1 MLRPITS
8 PKPHVMSEEEIRI
21 EYNAKKQQ
29 EQIDIFYRTGR
40 RIHNV
45 TMDTIHMR
53 KFRNEVRHDDKP
65 PWNRILRCHDDSDR
79 GGRRWKIDVE
89 IFYNPGGQYP
99 MPTKSTKSTKSDKRD
114 IVEGYQG
121 IMPLNITDILPQF
134 RKQALERHENDIKE
148 YKREQLER
156 PKQLR
161 YENTV
166 VRAENIRR
174 MEAIA
179 SKKRVAAALE
189 AQAVIDNQAS
199 SGRRQYAERESNIR
213 QVMAGT
219 VSDTDDQTTG
229 RTSDK

>member
-1 MLRPITS
+1 MFISVYHILTTIMLRPITS

-134 RKQALERHENDIKE
+134 RKQALERHEMKILWCVQKTFVVW
-148 YKREQLER
+148 KRSHPRNGSLR
-156 PKQLR
+156 RWKPKPSL
-161 YENTV
+161 T
-166 VRAENIRR
+166 IRR
-174 MEAIA
+174 HLGDD
-179 SKKRVAAALE
+179 ST
-189 AQAVIDNQAS
+189 QS
-199 SGRRQYAERESNIR
+199 
-213 QVMAGT
+213 
-219 VSDTDDQTTG
+219 VSLI
-229 RTSDK
+229 SDK

>member
-1 MLRPITS
+1 MLRPTTS
-8 PKPHVMSEEEIRI
+8 PTPHVMTEEEARA
-21 EYNAKKQQ
+21 EYYAKRRQK
-29 EQIDIFYRTGR
+29 QIDIFYLTGR

-53 KFRNEVRHDDKP
+53 KFRNDVRHDDKP
-65 PWNRILRCHDDSDR
+65 SWDRLMRCHDNSDR
-79 GGRRWKIDVE
+79 GGQRWKIDAG
-89 IFYNPGGQYP
+89 IPNNPGGQYP
-99 MPTKSTKSTKSDKRD
+99 MPTKSTKSDKRD
-114 IVEGYQG
+114 IIEGYQG

-166 VRAENIRR
+166 MRAENIRR
-174 MEAIA
+174 LESIA
-179 SKKRVAAALE
+179 SKKRTAAALE
-189 AQAVIDNQAS
+189 AQAVVDNQAS

-219 VSDTDDQTTG
+219 VSDTNDQTTG

>member
-1 MLRPITS
+1 MLRPTTS
-8 PKPHVMSEEEIRI
+8 PKKHVMSEEEIQI
-21 EYNAKKQQ
+21 EYNAKRRQN
-29 EQIDIFYRTGR
+29 QIDIFYLTGR
-40 RIHNV
+40 KIHNV
-45 TMDTIHMR
+45 TMDTAHMR
-53 KFRNEVRHDDKP
+53 KFRNDVRHDDKP

-79 GGRRWKIDVE
+79 GGQRWKIDAG
-89 IFYNPGGQYP
+89 IPNNPGGQYP
-99 MPTKSTKSTKSDKRD
+99 MPTKSTKSDKRD
-114 IVEGYQG
+114 IIEGYQG
-121 IMPLNITDILPQF
+121 IMPLNMTDILPQF
-134 RKQALERHENDIKE
+134 RKQALDRHMNDIKE

-174 MEAIA
+174 LESIA
-179 SKKRVAAALE
+179 AKKRVATALE